1 MKIGVFGG
9 TFDPVHVGHLIGA
22 ERSREVLGLDQVL
35 FIPAGQPYFKADRR
49 ITEAPHRLAM
59 VELAVESNPGFAAS
73 DMEISRPG
81 PTYTVDTLEELS
93 NQLGPETELFV
104 ILGVDSLR
112 ELERWHQ
119 PRRILDMSRL
129 VALPR
134 PDMADPDAR
143 MLDAISP
150 GSSSRVEVMDGP
162 LIDVSAS
169 DIRYRVSQGLSIRY
183 LVPEAVEAHIH
194 EHGLYMR

>member
-9 TFDPVHVGHLIGA
+9 TFDPVHVGHLIAA
-22 ERSREVLGLDQVL
+22 ERSREVLELDQVL
-35 FIPAGQPYFKADRR
+35 FIPAGQPYFKVDRR
-49 ITEAPHRLAM
+49 ITGAPHRLAM
-59 VELAVESNPGFAAS
+59 VELAVESNPRFAAS
-73 DMEISRPG
+73 DMEIARSG
-81 PTYTVDTLEELS
+81 PTYTVDTLEELRS
-93 NQLGPETELFV
+93 QLGTETELFV

-119 PRRILDMSRL
+119 PARILGMSRL

-134 PDMADPDAR
+134 PGMADADAG

-169 DIRYRVSQGLSIRY
+169 DIRRRVSQGLSIRY
-183 LVPEAVEAHIH
+183 LVPEAVEAYID